1 MGNFTWRLWRVDG
14 VHLTCSQNDVQ
25 ATYLIYCNCF
35 GAISFLMTLSCRDS
49 LSCGARRVCIL
60 RESVIYILR
69 DATVSLQEK
78 QPDYLSSILRRYDQI
93 TSLSCGM
100 ADFGSLSCGRIN
112 VHPDRHRFGILSTL
126 SGPLM
131 WTSWVVVL
139 PQCVVGIHNLSHF
152 RTF

>member
-1 MGNFTWRLWRVDG
+1 MAIW
-14 VHLTCSQNDVQ
+14 HCSPPTCSQNDVQ

-35 GAISFLMTLSCRDS
+35 GAISFLMTLSCGDS

-69 DATVSLQEK
+69 DATVSPQEK
-78 QPDYLSSILRRYDQI
+78 QPDYPSSILRRYDQI

-112 VHPDRHRFGILSTL
+112 VHPDRHKRARPGRAPEAKGSPRGRGSGSMMGI
-126 SGPLM
+126 
-131 WTSWVVVL
+131 
-139 PQCVVGIHNLSHF
+139 
-152 RTF
+152 